1 MADNVQTTPL
11 SRSIIQLIQNEIVQ
25 ATQQNPK
32 SLPVSV
38 VAVSN
43 AMVKVKF
50 ELNSTINFPQITV
63 PQAISRYARPPT
75 QVGDKGFV
83 VAADLYLGG
92 VTGLGGGVADYLRKE
107 GNLSTLVF
115 VPLSNTNFPSVDGNA
130 YNVTAPNGVVLKD
143 DSGNSKITLTP
154 SSIVLSC
161 GANSKITLTS
171 SSVTISY
178 GSNSIVV
185 DTHGASIGGKDFA
198 THVHSGVTIGS
209 DNTGGV
215 V

>member
-11 SRSIIQLIQNEIVQ
+11 SRSIIQLIQSEILQ

-38 VAVSN
+38 VAISN
-43 AMVKVKF
+43 AMVTVKF
-50 ELNSTINFPQITV
+50 EINSPITFPQITV

-115 VPLSNTNFPSVDGNA
+115 VPLSNTNFPAVDANA

-154 SSIVLSC
+154 SSIVISC

-171 SSVTISY
+171 TGITLSY
-178 GSNSIVV
+178 GTNSIVINA
-185 DTHGASIGGKDFA
+185 TGASIGGRDFA
-198 THVHSGVTIGS
+198 THVHSGVQTGGS
-209 DNTGGV
+209 NTGGV